1 MNMEN
6 QKTEETKDDDNNQSV
21 EENSTENNP
30 VDDQNTENGEDN
42 EAESGDDVIVT
53 FGDNEDVDPKDPE
66 EESQTF
72 KNLRKINREKDK
84 ELKELRK
91 LKKELEQLKQL
102 KEDKQLRNM
111 PRLEDSGYDEDA
123 YKADLEKWFK
133 EKQTF
138 DAKQQEKQI
147 EKQRQIEQAEA
158 VKKNYVQRRSEV
170 KYTDFEDAES
180 DVINALSQTQQDVIL
195 YSSDKPEMI
204 VYALGKNPK
213 ILEDLSKETNPIKLA
228 SKIGK
233 LEVQMKVKSRKPITK
248 PDTKIKSS
256 GGVNVSSDKYL
267 EQLTQEARRTKNYTK
282 VHAYKRKLKQSN

>member
-1 MNMEN
+1 MNTEN
-6 QKTEETKDDDNNQSV
+6 QKTEEPKDDDNNQSV

-53 FGDNEDVDPKDPE
+53 FGDNEEVDPKEPE

-72 KNLRKINREKDK
+72 RNLRKINREKDK
-84 ELKELRK
+84 ELRK
-91 LKKELEQLKQL
+91 LQKELEQLKQP

-111 PRLEDSGYDEDA
+111 PSLSEFDYDEDA
-123 YKADLEKWFK
+123 YKADLEKWIK
-133 EKQTF
+133 EKQSF
-138 DAKQQEKQI
+138 EAKQQEKQI
-147 EKQRQIEQAEA
+147 EKQREIEQAEA
-158 VKKNYVQRRSEV
+158 VKKNYVQRRAEV
-170 KYTDFEDAES
+170 KYADFEDAEA

-213 ILEDLSKETNPIKLA
+213 ILEDLKKETNPIKLA

-233 LEVQMKVKSRKPITK
+233 LEVQMKVKSRKPTTK

-267 EQLTQEARRTKNYTK
+267 EQLTQEARRTKNYSK